1 MTTKSTRR
9 HLHLAVAFG
18 LTLAVGLPACGGNYS
33 NEDLDFIG
41 VAPDRGDLQAR
52 PPAQHALT
60 AADAAEY
67 LLITR
72 DVVVTFNTMA
82 DKLTGLVDFVRAHP
96 PTSREGD
103 VRIWGPFPHETAR
116 GWELRMRMTRGR
128 EAGAKGGF
136 RFFHELQVRAV
147 GTPTWIRLMSGT
159 FAPGAGASGGNGL
172 LSLVVG
178 EARAAGYPVADLR
191 ELESLQIAYER
202 SSFPVRLDMI
212 IEKVAGSA
220 TPGATYKYSEDADG
234 TGAMSFVWR
243 QIEPGRTYTASI
255 DSRWLPTGPGRA
267 DGRLLE
273 VNGFPLPNAH
283 ATDCWGADGRPT
295 YRRRDWDMD
304 PARRLVGSP
313 DTCVF
318 PPL

>member
-1 MTTKSTRR
+1 MNTRR
-9 HLHLAVAFG
+9 HLYCLA
-18 LTLAVGLPACGGNYS
+18 LCLAACGGNYS

-41 VAPDRGDLQAR
+41 VAPDRGDLRAR

-67 LLITR
+67 LLVTR
-72 DVVVTFNTMA
+72 DVVVTFNSIT
-82 DKLTGLVDFVRAHP
+82 DKLTGLVDVVRAHP

-103 VRIWGPFPHETAR
+103 ARIWGPFPHETAA
-116 GWELRMRMTRGR
+116 GWEVRMRMARGR
-128 EAGAKGGF
+128 DATVKGGF
-136 RFFHELQVRAV
+136 RFFHELEVRPV
-147 GTPTWIRLMSGT
+147 GGPRWIRLMSGT
-159 FAPGAGASGGNGL
+159 FVPGAGASRGNGL
-172 LSLVVG
+172 LSLVLA

-191 ELESLQIAYER
+191 ELETLQIVYER
-202 SSFPVRLDMI
+202 VSFPIR
-212 IEKVAGSA
+212 IEMTIENVAGSA
-220 TPGATYKYSEDADG
+220 NPGATYKYSEDADG
-234 TGAMSFVWR
+234 TGAMSFLWR
-243 QIEPGRTYTASI
+243 HVAPAHSYTASI
-255 DSRWLPTGPGRA
+255 NSRWLPTGPGRA

-273 VNGFPLPNAH
+273 LNGFPLPNAFG
-283 ATDCWGADGRPT
+283 TDCWGPDGRNT